1 MQGWLRRGFAL
12 APEAVRLQGMSDSP
26 STSGS
31 APGTPATAAPH
42 PVDAVLAA
50 LRAVPDSELR
60 DVLPLQVFAPA
71 LDAPGG
77 VGAGPVGAAPA
88 AGSAVAGST
97 R

>member
-1 MQGWLRRGFAL
+1 
-12 APEAVRLQGMSDSP
+12 MSDSP
-26 STSGS
+26 ST
-31 APGTPATAAPH
+31 PAAGGGAAPH

-60 DVLPLQVFAPA
+60 DVLPLQLFAPA

-77 VGAGPVGAAPA
+77 VGAGAVLAAG
-88 AGSAVAGST
+88 AGSAAAGST

>member
-1 MQGWLRRGFAL
+1 
-12 APEAVRLQGMSDSP
+12 MSDSP
-26 STSGS
+26 STSAAGG
-31 APGTPATAAPH
+31 AAAPH

-60 DVLPLQVFAPA
+60 DVLPLQLFAPA

-77 VGAGPVGAAPA
+77 VGAGAVSAAPGGAAA
-88 AGSAVAGST
+88 TAGSA